1 MAITT
6 NGELKTFCENLLD
19 GDTIDTDYFYNLLDV
34 ARVKVEAERN
44 WKVLEKEDTS
54 QTANVGDTFLT
65 TKTLPTDFASTINL
79 FTARADGSGE
89 LHYSPIGFN
98 KRYFH
103 RN

>member
-1 MAITT
+1 MALANNNDI
-6 NGELKTFCENLLD
+6 KTFTESLLD
-19 GDTIDTDYFYNLLDV
+19 GDTIETDYFYNLLDV
-34 ARVKVEAERN
+34 ERVKVEGERN

-65 TKTLPTDFASTINL
+65 TKTFPTDFACTINL